1 MNNFY
6 KVFGLT
12 TILVGLSVGSAF
24 AAKPVVVGL
33 SGEACGPPLRSIF
46 LKYARGTDAREDAV
60 SRFLRANPRCGEE
73 LAEFRRR
80 EDATQVAGVPVDPNY
95 ANGNGNGYNGEVF
108 VLIPVLAGGAG
119 GGSVSP

>member
-1 MNNFY
+1 MINFY

-12 TILVGLSVGSAF
+12 TILVGLSAGSAL

-33 SGEACGPPLRSIF
+33 YGEACAPPLRSIF

-60 SRFLRANPRCGEE
+60 ARFLRINPRCGEE

-80 EDATQVAGVPVDPNY
+80 EDATQVAGVPVDPN
-95 ANGNGNGYNGEVF
+95 NGLGNSGSGEVF